1 MENTVLMAYTV
12 IDELLRRSVRSGNSG
27 PVNTDEMAQWSK
39 WEHKRY

>member
-27 PVNTDEMAQWSK
+27 PVNTDEMAQ
-39 WEHKRY
+39 